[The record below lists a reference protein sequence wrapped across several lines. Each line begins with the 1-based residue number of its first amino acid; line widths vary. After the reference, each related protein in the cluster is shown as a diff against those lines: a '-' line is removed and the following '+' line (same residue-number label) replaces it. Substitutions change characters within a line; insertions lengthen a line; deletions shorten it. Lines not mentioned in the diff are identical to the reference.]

1 MNERA
6 KGRASTDNSAST
18 KGDGMEFLKAH
29 RKDCHQGLLFR
40 DTAEF
45 LNRGCDVCKEQLWM
59 YHVSP
64 SKHYPQWSETYVNSF
79 NYLAEL
85 AGYDDGYTLVCAG
98 CWKEKLSGHRNLD
111 HELPT
116 V

>member
-6 KGRASTDNSAST
+6 KGRASSDNSAST

-40 DTAEF
+40 DTAELF
-45 LNRGCDVCKEQLWM
+45 NRNCDVCKERLWTF
-59 YHVSP
+59 HIEASNP
-64 SKHYPQWSETYVNSF
+64 YPYYGETFNNSREF
-79 NYLAEL
+79 IAEL
-85 AGYDDGYTLVCAG
+85 AGHDDGYTLVCAS
-98 CWKEKLSGHRNLD
+98 CWKEKLSGHLNHD